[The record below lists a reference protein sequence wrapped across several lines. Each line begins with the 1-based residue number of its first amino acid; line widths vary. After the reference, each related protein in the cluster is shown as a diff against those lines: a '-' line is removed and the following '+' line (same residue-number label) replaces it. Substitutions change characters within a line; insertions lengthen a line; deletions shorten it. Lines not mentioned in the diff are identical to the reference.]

1 MRTRVLIV
9 DDEPRA
15 HTVLQNYIA
24 RMPEL
29 ELAGDCYNALEAYQF
44 LKHEEAGLLFLDI
57 TMPEIDG
64 FGFLRMLETPPP
76 VIFTTAHSQFGVE
89 SYEYN
94 AIDYLKKPIPFE
106 RFLKAVNK
114 AMHQIENKIAISP
127 QKRSIELKIDGEF
140 QPVQL
145 DKVLYFQSL
154 GNYVKVFTERKN
166 HLTPITTKE
175 LEDLLPKNAFI
186 RIHKSFIVNRS
197 RISNL
202 SDEEVMLGEIRLP
215 IGKTFKKYVKEN
227 IHPPTP

>member
-1 MRTRVLIV
+1 MKIKVLIV

-15 HTVLQNYIA
+15 HSVLQHYID

-29 ELAGDCYNALEAYQF
+29 ELAGNCYNAIEAYQF
-44 LKHEEAGLLFLDI
+44 LKNETVDLIFLDI

-76 VIFTTAHSQFGVE
+76 VIFTTAHSTFALE

-114 AMHQIENKIAISP
+114 GMQWIGNKVPLQP
-127 QKRSIELKIDGEF
+127 QKRSIELKVNGEM
-140 QPVQL
+140 QEITLEKLMYV
-145 DKVLYFQSL
+145 QSL
-154 GNYVKVFTERKN
+154 GNYVKLFTDRKN
-166 HLTPITTKE
+166 FLVQITTKE
-175 LEDLLPKNAFI
+175 LEELLPKNLFI

-197 RISNL
+197 RISKT
-202 SDEEVMLGEIRLP
+202 SDEEIFLGETRLP
-215 IGKTFKKYVKEN
+215 IGKTFKKYVKE
-227 IHPPTP
+227 TMGR